1 MRELIENNVR
11 AAIRAAM
18 DDDGL
23 RDTIALSYNDLEY
36 NLPDIFIP
44 RMKDPHD
51 DTEYDRL
58 LGECKSM
65 AKAIF
70 TDIKTQLQQA
80 QSIIDAV
87 LPIECL

>member
-1 MRELIENNVR
+1 MRKRIEKNVR

-36 NLPDIFIP
+36 NLTDIFIP
-44 RMKDPHD
+44 RMNDQND

-58 LGECKSM
+58 QGECESM

-87 LPIECL
+87 LPVEDM